1 MVRLTKIYT
10 RTGDTGTT
18 RLVGGQVVPKE
29 DLRIEAYG
37 TIDELN
43 AVLGISRDALQRS
56 PIEKNEQEKLDA
68 FFQEVQNNLFNLGSD
83 LATRIEDRWA
93 GMPLVNESDTS
104 ALESYIDEWNEHLQP
119 LESFVLPGGNEIG
132 GHLHL
137 ARTVCRRAE
146 RRITAL
152 GREEELGADVI
163 PYVNRLSDAL
173 FVLSRYVIFRAGD
186 SEILWEPRVGEGS

>member
-1 MVRLTKIYT
+1 
-10 RTGDTGTT
+10 
-18 RLVGGQVVPKE
+18 
-29 DLRIEAYG
+29 
-37 TIDELN
+37 
-43 AVLGISRDALQRS
+43 
-56 PIEKNEQEKLDA
+56 
-68 FFQEVQNNLFNLGSD
+68 
-83 LATRIEDRWA
+83 
-93 GMPLVNESDTS
+93 MPLVNESDTS
-104 ALESYIDEWNEHLQP
+104 ALESYIDDWNEHLQP

-152 GREEELGADVI
+152 GRDEELGADVI

-186 SEILWEPRVGEGS
+186 SEILWEPRVGEDS